1 MNLQDLE
8 IDIKYSPNLDTYIK
22 INNDFYSKVEAYKI
36 ARMLLLAGNEI
47 MDLIDNSIID
57 SLKGK

>member
-8 IDIKYSPNLDTYIK
+8 IDIRYSPNKDTFIK
-22 INNDFYSKVEAYKI
+22 INNDFYSKVEAYEI
-36 ARMLLLAGNEI
+36 ARKLLLAGNEI

>member
-8 IDIKYSPNLDTYIK
+8 IDIRYSPNKDTYIK
-22 INNDFYSKVEAYKI
+22 INNDFYSKVEAYEI
-36 ARMLLLAGNEI
+36 ARKLLLAGNEI